1 MNEQKL
7 LKEIVAIRREIHQH
21 PELGNNEFKTAKVIE
36 RVLNSLRIPH
46 RRLTKTGILAEIKNG
61 DGIGG
66 PCLAL
71 RADMDALPLTETS
84 KISYASKI
92 PGVMHA
98 CGHDAH
104 VAMLLGAAMLL
115 KESSEFSGTVKLIF
129 QPNEEGAG
137 GAMELINKGVMKNPR
152 VDATFGLHVNPR
164 FPSGSVAIKSGPLMA
179 AVDKFDMEIV
189 GRGGHAAYPHEGRDA
204 VAIASE
210 IVMSLQTIVSRKVDP
225 VDPAVLTV
233 GTFNAGTRYNILAG
247 KALLTGTVR
256 TLSEKTHA
264 LIPKL
269 IRETLDGITRAH
281 GVKYVLNYEVLG
293 SVLSNN
299 KAIALLAKKSAE
311 KILPAKM
318 IHEPEAA
325 SMGGEDFSEYL
336 KFSPGCFI
344 YVGTGNAKL
353 KTTAPW
359 HHPGFNLDE
368 SALPVGSK
376 LLAQIVHDF
385 SNR

>member
-1 MNEQKL
+1 MTEKSL
-7 LKEIVAIRREIHQH
+7 LDFVTKIRREIHQY

-36 RVLNSLRIPH
+36 RVLKSLGIPH
-46 RRLTKTGILAEIKNG
+46 KRVGKTGVLGEIKRG
-61 DGIGG
+61 PG
-66 PCLAL
+66 PCVAL
-71 RADMDALPLTETS
+71 RADMDALPLTEIS
-84 KISYASKI
+84 KSSYASKI

-104 VAMLLGAAMLL
+104 VAMLLGAAMIL
-115 KESSEFSGTVKLIF
+115 KDDKNISGTVKFIF

-137 GAMELINKGVMKNPR
+137 GALELIKKGIMNHPR
-152 VDATFGLHVNPR
+152 VEATFGLHVNPR

-179 AVDKFDMEIV
+179 AVDKFEIEIM
-189 GRGGHAAYPHEGRDA
+189 GQGGHAAYPHEGKDA

-210 IVMSLQTIVSRKVDP
+210 AVQSLQMIVSRKVDP

-247 KALLTGTVR
+247 RATLTGTVR

-269 IRETLDGITRAH
+269 IRQTLDGITKAH
-281 GVKYVLNYEVLG
+281 GAKYVLNYEVLG
-293 SVLSNN
+293 SVLSND
-299 KAIALLAKKSAE
+299 KTMALHARKSAE
-311 KILPAKM
+311 KILPM
-318 IHEPEAA
+318 NLIHEPEQA
-325 SMGGEDFSEYL
+325 SMGGEDFAEYL

-344 YVGTGNAKL
+344 YVGTGSQRL

-376 LLAQIVHDF
+376 LLAQIVRDF
-385 SNR
+385 